1 MIRINLLGT
10 PKSRRSGGS
19 GGRRPAPVSV
29 PGEGPS
35 TLLLALIFVL
45 VGAGVMA
52 YWYVRLQR
60 TNTDLTQQLQKAI
73 AENQRLSLVK
83 TKYLESLKKKEL
95 FERRVKVIDQLKD
108 DQKGPADILNLVAD
122 TVNKTDAVWL
132 EAMTNDGKRVDFT
145 GIALNPDAVA
155 DLMSNLRRT
164 GAFKTVDIKETSQ
177 DPATKDIQTFKFEL
191 ICEIGKIP
199 KKTT

>member
-1 MIRINLLGT
+1 
-10 PKSRRSGGS
+10 
-19 GGRRPAPVSV
+19 
-29 PGEGPS
+29 
-35 TLLLALIFVL
+35 
-45 VGAGVMA
+45 MA

-132 EAMTNDGKRVDFT
+132 EAMTNDGKSVDFT